1 MQYMENIP
9 FDELNVGDRASTE
22 RNLVE
27 KDLTL
32 FAAVS
37 GDLNPIHLDEDY
49 ASKTPF
55 KQRIAHGSWSA
66 SLISATLATVMPGP
80 GTVYLSQTLKFL
92 RPAHL
97 GDRLKIVVEV
107 IAKNEKN
114 KRVTLACLVTNQ
126 KGKKLVEGEA
136 EVLAPTQ
143 KIKLKQPQLPEIHFS
158 QL

>member
-9 FDELNVGDRASTE
+9 FDELNVGDQASTE

-27 KDLTL
+27 KDLIL

-37 GDLNPIHLDEDY
+37 GDLNPIHLDADY

-80 GTVYLSQTLKFL
+80 GTIYLGQTLNFL
-92 RPAHL
+92 RPAYL
-97 GDRLKIVVEV
+97 GDRLTTLVQV
-107 IAKNEKN
+107 IAKNEKS
-114 KRVTLACLVTNQ
+114 KQVTFACLVTNQ

-136 EVLAPTQ
+136 QVLAPTE
-143 KIKLKQPQLPEIHFS
+143 KMRLKQPQLPEIHFS
-158 QL
+158 

>member
-27 KDLTL
+27 KDLIL

-37 GDLNPIHLDEDY
+37 GDLNPIHLDADY
-49 ASKTPF
+49 AAKTPF

-66 SLISATLATVMPGP
+66 SLISATLATLMPGP
-80 GTVYLSQTLKFL
+80 GTVYLGQTLNFL
-92 RPAHL
+92 RPAYL
-97 GDRLKIVVEV
+97 GDRLTTVVEV
-107 IAKNEKN
+107 VAKNPKT
-114 KRVTLACLVTNQ
+114 KHVTFTCRVTNQ
-126 KGKKLVEGEA
+126 RGKKLVEGEA
-136 EVLAPTQ
+136 EVLAPTE

-158 QL
+158 